1 MIKIIP
7 RSQTVLFR
15 ILIDFGTVF
24 SEIKALKSFSCLKS
38 SLTDAAENEIRKKLK
53 TAINK

>member
-7 RSQTVLFR
+7 RSQTVLLR

-38 SLTDAAENEIRKKLK
+38 SLTDAAKKQNQKKMKRRK
-53 TAINK
+53 